1 MKVICLLT
9 MFSFLCESQAQIA
22 QWRGPNRD
30 GKFPD
35 TGLLKSWPEKGP
47 ELILTL
53 DSLGAGYSSAQFY
66 KNNIYITGKFDDED
80 YVSAYT
86 LDGKKQWRTK
96 YDSAW
101 FRSYSDSR
109 CTPTI
114 KDDKIYLIGGSGR
127 LVCIDAGKGNI
138 IWERDIQTEYEGE
151 WARFG
156 TGEAPLL
163 VDDLV
168 IATVGGNKTTM
179 VAFHASDGT
188 PVWQTKSIG
197 GERSYGSPKLYERNG
212 VRLIL
217 GFTSKNVFGVQPE
230 NGHVM
235 WNHPYFPDN
244 ERVKSRGAY
253 LTNTPLVHENEV
265 YYTCGYDVPAIKLA
279 IAEDGQSV
287 ETMWVDTILDVH
299 HHGVVYVNGYIYG
312 TNWYNNRRGDVI
324 CLDWKTGKVKFKHD
338 FGGKSSV
345 IYADGMLYFYQERS
359 GEIALVNP
367 SSEKFDLVSSFKINH
382 GTGPHWAH
390 PAIYDKKL
398 FIRHGETLMVYDIKK
413 E

>member
-1 MKVICLLT
+1 MKVLYLFIIWL
-9 MFSFLCESQAQIA
+9 FIYDAQAQVV

-35 TGLLKSWPEKGP
+35 TGLLNSWPESGP
-47 ELILTL
+47 GLILKI
-53 DSLGAGYSSAQFY
+53 DSLGAGYSSAQYY
-66 KNNIYITGKFDDED
+66 KNTIYITGKIDDKD
-80 YVSAYT
+80 YISAYT
-86 LDGKKQWRTK
+86 MNGDRLWRTK
-96 YDSAW
+96 YDDAW

-114 KDDKIYLIGGSGR
+114 KEDRIYLIGGSGR
-127 LVCIDAGKGNI
+127 LVCIDATNGNVH
-138 IWERDIQTEYEGE
+138 WERDIQTEYEGE

-168 IATVGGNKTTM
+168 VATVGGNKTTM
-179 VAFHASDGT
+179 VALHTADGT
-188 PVWQTKSIG
+188 PAWQTNSIG

-212 VRLIL
+212 VRQIL
-217 GFTSKNVFGVQPE
+217 GFTSKNVFGVNPE
-230 NGHVM
+230 NGKVM
-235 WNHPYFPDN
+235 WNHPYFPEN
-244 ERVKSRGAY
+244 KRVKSRGAFM
-253 LTNTPLVHENEV
+253 TNTPLVHENEI

-287 ETMWVDTILDVH
+287 KTMWVDTMLDVH
-299 HHGVVYVNGYIYG
+299 HHGVVYVDGYIYG
-312 TNWYNNRRGDVI
+312 TNWYNNRQGDII
-324 CLDWKTGKVKFKHD
+324 CLDWETGKVNYKHD

-359 GEIALVNP
+359 GEVALAKPNP
-367 SSEKFDLVSSFKINH
+367 EKFEMVSSFKVEH

-390 PAIYDKKL
+390 PTIYDKKL
-398 FIRHGETLMVYDIKK
+398 FIRHGETLMVYDIKDN
-413 E
+413 